1 MNAITL
7 CWLEPVCTG
16 DTALCNGR
24 NVQAGATLCN
34 VCTPQWPSHNCQPCV
49 SFYVFLVTPA
59 HLAASGLVLVD
70 RGITG
75 VGLHDVRRH
84 SAAIPGSHKPWP
96 SCRTSWRCG
105 IMFTHSN
112 QVVSLALTQMSH
124 KSCYKQLWERT
135 LRFSICIIEG
145 LYMFTECS
153 PIVSQSHNGMMT
165 GEVACARLW
174 WAADCSHRKWPP
186 VAGRE
191 LPRAGPPQVSGL
203 TL

>member
-24 NVQAGATLCN
+24 NVEAGATLCN

-49 SFYVFLVTPA
+49 SFHVFLVTPA

-75 VGLHDVRRH
+75 DGLHDVGRH
-84 SAAIPGSHKPWP
+84 SAAIPGSHNPWP

-112 QVVSLALTQMSH
+112 QVVTSAKLMHWWVIKIALISCVRGLQYALSRSLSQ
-124 KSCYKQLWERT
+124 KV
-135 LRFSICIIEG
+135 
-145 LYMFTECS
+145 S
-153 PIVSQSHNGMMT
+153 PCSHNEGVQGPDGLMT
-165 GEVACARLW
+165 GEGSVHAYGGQLTAPTASDRL
-174 WAADCSHRKWPP
+174 
-186 VAGRE
+186 
-191 LPRAGPPQVSGL
+191 
-203 TL
+203 